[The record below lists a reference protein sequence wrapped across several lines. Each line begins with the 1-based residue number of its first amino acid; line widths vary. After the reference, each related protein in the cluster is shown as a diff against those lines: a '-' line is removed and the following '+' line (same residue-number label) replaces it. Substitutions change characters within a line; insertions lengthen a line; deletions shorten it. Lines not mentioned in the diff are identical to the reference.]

1 MSTEP
6 TYMNNTSIFILTD
19 VDFDIQTS
27 FIFDVTEDMFTISIE
42 VIEDI
47 VPEKLER
54 FTVSIANITTVE
66 ESSGAIIRVGDVGS
80 IEFAIYD
87 NDCK

>member
-1 MSTEP
+1 
-6 TYMNNTSIFILTD
+6 MNNTSIVIITD